1 METRFAVGRLTQSY
15 VKAALQ
21 STIYNNTHL
30 EQRLTLCQVDLGLRK
45 KEKENGRGC
54 IFSLSFLRV
63 SFPPF
68 HPHCGIFPVP
78 LLCLV
83 AWCWTGAFTPDFSL

>member
-1 METRFAVGRLTQSY
+1 METHFAVGRLTQSY

-45 KEKENGRGC
+45 KKNKMVEGV
-54 IFSLSFLRV
+54 F
-63 SFPPF
+63 F
-68 HPHCGIFPVP
+68 H
-78 LLCLV
+78 
-83 AWCWTGAFTPDFSL
+83 